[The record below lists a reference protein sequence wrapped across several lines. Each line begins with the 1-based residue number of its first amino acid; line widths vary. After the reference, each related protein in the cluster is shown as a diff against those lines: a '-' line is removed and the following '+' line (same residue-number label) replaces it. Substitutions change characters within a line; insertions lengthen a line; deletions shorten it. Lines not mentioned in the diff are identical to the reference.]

1 SAQLHMCFFQ
11 QTLQSLLQL
20 YPIARH
26 LGTFGASPS
35 ATGAV
40 QHQAQSSVSPPG
52 PPAASP
58 DVRRLSRGNPSC
70 VPADRG
76 STAPAPDVAFP
87 TSGPRLP
94 ASDALA
100 STSAPV
106 LPRRASSTAP
116 SISSLLPWPLA
127 RASGQRSQLFGAT
140 TKQPLKL
147 V

>member
-1 SAQLHMCFFQ
+1 
-11 QTLQSLLQL
+11 
-20 YPIARH
+20 
-26 LGTFGASPS
+26 
-35 ATGAV
+35 
-40 QHQAQSSVSPPG
+40 
-52 PPAASP
+52 
-58 DVRRLSRGNPSC
+58 
-70 VPADRG
+70 
-76 STAPAPDVAFP
+76 APAPDVAFP

-147 V
+147 VLAIDFDVGHNHGQQLLMDIDSRYLYGISSSWRERRTCRKLP